1 MRYVLTLLV
10 LMFANVA
17 QAMDCEKVPD
27 CTSLGY
33 SQEEDT
39 DCEKDGF
46 MYCPFDKS
54 YKRCVHY
61 NCAALGF
68 TESDKTSWCNDIASC
83 PFNDSYTLCKRK
95 AVECKFGDVYYADDT
110 CGSSDNLDSTKTP
123 VGVVFYVTA
132 DGRHGRVLA
141 FDELQGAYSVKDSI
155 STEFPL
161 FTCEQ
166 MLDGLKKGNSDL
178 YDGQA
183 QTQKIA
189 ALDSQSAAA
198 MALNYVPQGID
209 PDTPY
214 TGKGNWYLPT
224 LGEWEWLYDHA
235 FTDKCPI
242 SSGGN
247 NHANIPIVPVLKK
260 LGKSGMRADRFWS
273 INLFSSKQAFY
284 FGTTYGDIDSN
295 LLLYR
300 YYIRLIMKF

>member
-1 MRYVLTLLV
+1 MRYLLV
-10 LMFANVA
+10 LLGLLVTSTV
-17 QAMDCEKVPD
+17 QAMDCRETPD
-27 CTSLGY
+27 CADLGF
-33 SQEEDT
+33 SQEEDPNCVKDGYINCPFDT
-39 DCEKDGF
+39 SYRKCVQHDCEK
-46 MYCPFDKS
+46 
-54 YKRCVHY
+54 
-61 NCAALGF
+61 LGF
-68 TESDKTSWCNDIASC
+68 TQSDKSSWCNEIAFCKS
-83 PFNDSYTLCKRK
+83 DSSYTLCNRK
-95 AVECKFGDVYYADDT
+95 AVQCNVGDVYYADDT

-132 DGRHGRVLA
+132 DGRHGRVLS
-141 FDELQGAYSVKDSI
+141 FDEFQGAYSAMDSI
-155 STEFPL
+155 SAALPL

-166 MLDGLKKGNSDL
+166 VTQGSSDEYPDL

-183 QTQKIA
+183 QTQKVA

-209 PDTPY
+209 QNTPY

-224 LGEWEWLYDHA
+224 LGEWEWLYDHE

-260 LGKSGMRADRFWS
+260 LGKSGMHADRFWS
-273 INLFSSKQAFY
+273 INLFSSTQAHY

-295 LLLYR
+295 LLLYQ
-300 YYIRLIMKF
+300 YYIRPIMKF